1 MPYKYYKHASMYF
14 LLSSPIT
21 FYIAT
26 TKCYRQKFIDNTVN
40 SIHDPKVQS
49 RWPVFDEDLLVVWNS
64 LRGPEMTQSML
75 CCVMKSTDNILRQTI
90 DYDKPSVRINTGWES
105 YSWNRSITEKFN
117 PFLNIPYGLS
127 SGSLI
132 METQL
137 WNEFWWGY
145 WSHSA
150 YLNRFNAYKRITLL
164 LYFYLQSV
172 EHPILK

>member
-21 FYIAT
+21 FSIAT

-40 SIHDPKVQS
+40 SIHDPEVQS
-49 RWPVFDEDLLVVWNS
+49 QWPVFDEDLLVVRNS
-64 LRGPEMTQSML
+64 LKGSEMIQKML
-75 CCVMKSTDNILRQTI
+75 CCVMESTDNILRQTI
-90 DYDKPSVRINTGWES
+90 DYDKPSVRINTGSES

-132 METQL
+132 VETQL

-150 YLNRFNAYKRITLL
+150 YLNRFNACKRITPL
-164 LYFYLQSV
+164 LYFYLQ
-172 EHPILK
+172 